1 MLNYLFLD
9 AKIISLTVPYEYQKK
24 VLWFMLMI
32 CIYWKPVTKKKMNLN
47 DWYIEGSNTDLSN
60 DWTVLDSQ
68 YNCNLLNDVYAV
80 HSFPIQKTDEFY
92 KFLRIRQTG
101 SNVSNNYY
109 FSITSLEFLDQFNKK
124 KTFVICN
131 FQCIN
136 LKI

>member
-1 MLNYLFLD
+1 
-9 AKIISLTVPYEYQKK
+9 
-24 VLWFMLMI
+24 
-32 CIYWKPVTKKKMNLN
+32 MNLN

-136 LKI
+136 LKIYF